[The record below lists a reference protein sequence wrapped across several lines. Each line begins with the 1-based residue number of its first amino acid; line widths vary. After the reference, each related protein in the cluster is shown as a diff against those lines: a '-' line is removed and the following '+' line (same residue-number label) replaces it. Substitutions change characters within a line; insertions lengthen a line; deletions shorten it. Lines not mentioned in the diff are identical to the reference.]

1 MARAAIIPAT
11 AGLLAL
17 LLLGG
22 CATDAPE
29 ERSSAYRDYIEVT
42 ELPETRAIRTFG
54 GIDHE
59 VLDEKSVTVTSR
71 GQDYLVEY
79 KQRCEEDPFTQRV
92 KPDVRRDGR
101 RIYAGVDTF
110 RGCPIEAIYAITPD
124 QVIELRD
131 MGIAPG
137 EKPRKPVQ

>member
-1 MARAAIIPAT
+1 MWDYIPHFGSHRPKFEFLILARM
-11 AGLLAL
+11 L
-17 LLLGG
+17 LLL
-22 CATDAPE
+22 
-29 ERSSAYRDYIEVT
+29 
-42 ELPETRAIRTFG
+42 
-54 GIDHE
+54 
-59 VLDEKSVTVTSR
+59 
-71 GQDYLVEY
+71 
-79 KQRCEEDPFTQRV
+79 
-92 KPDVRRDGR
+92 DVRRDGR